1 MFRSGGVQILLLVGI
16 LLSPLAVS
24 KSLSQDDSPIYTAK
38 QRVVYT
44 DGRESWLMNGDP
56 EQASAR
62 YSGGSALPVLLTEG
76 WRVASV
82 TPASNAE
89 AGHGKTLVVLEI
101 TVPPYNH
108 QLTIPESDK
117 RLFPRTRIT
126 VGIVREKT
134 SVPNPN
140 WNPNA
145 RIPDP
150 SGPTLQGSRIVVK
163 VSDGDKQLKRYEMK
177 TSDIWDLKN
186 GYSLQIVKIV
196 LKNEMHYFT
205 IRLFSN

>member
-1 MFRSGGVQILLLVGI
+1 
-16 LLSPLAVS
+16 
-24 KSLSQDDSPIYTAK
+24 
-38 QRVVYT
+38 
-44 DGRESWLMNGDP
+44 
-56 EQASAR
+56 
-62 YSGGSALPVLLTEG
+62 
-76 WRVASV
+76 
-82 TPASNAE
+82 
-89 AGHGKTLVVLEI
+89 
-101 TVPPYNH
+101 
-108 QLTIPESDK
+108 
-117 RLFPRTRIT
+117 